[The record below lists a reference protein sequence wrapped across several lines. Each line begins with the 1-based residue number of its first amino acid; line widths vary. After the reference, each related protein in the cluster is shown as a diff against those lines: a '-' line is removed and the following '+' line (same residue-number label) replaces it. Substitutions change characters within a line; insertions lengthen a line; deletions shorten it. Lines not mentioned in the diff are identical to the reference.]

1 MADFPPAL
9 LTAIKKV
16 AAKLKIEPASLCAVV
31 EIESGG
37 KPFEEDNKTPRFLFE
52 RHIFYRE
59 LSKLQSAKLQNAI
72 DQGLAI
78 PKWSRT
84 TQYKDQGNSKG
95 RQLVLA
101 KARVIDEECANRS
114 CSWGLGQTMGFLCTE
129 LGYKSATDMVAELSK
144 GGMQAQVECMVR
156 FIKSKGLTPA
166 LKAHDWATF
175 AKGYNGAA
183 YKQNQYDT
191 RLASS
196 YACWFAKL
204 TKGVPDVPEEL
215 PLGRTPVQNA
225 EVSSGGALKSPEA
238 IAGYVASGSG
248 LFGSFAG
255 LTGPIAYALAAV
267 IVIAAVIGVFFII
280 RRMKENPQ

>member
-1 MADFPPAL
+1 MTDFPPAL

-16 AAKLKIEPASLCAVV
+16 ADKLKIEPASLCAVV

-37 KPFEEDNKTPRFLFE
+37 KPFEEDNKTPKFLFE

-59 LSKLQSAKLQNAI
+59 LSKLQPAKLQNAI

-101 KARVIDEECANRS
+101 KARAVDEECANRA
-114 CSWGLGQTMGFLCTE
+114 CSWGLGQTMGFLCTD
-129 LGYKSATDMVAELSK
+129 LGYKSATDMVSELSK
-144 GGMQAQVECMVR
+144 GGLSSQVDCMAR

-166 LKAHDWATF
+166 LKAHDWASF

-191 RLASS
+191 RLSASYS
-196 YACWFAKL
+196 AWFAKL
-204 TKGVPDVPEEL
+204 TKGVPDVPEEI

-225 EVSSGGALKSPEA
+225 EVSNLDALKSPEA
-238 IAGYVASGSG
+238 LTGYVTAGSG
-248 LFGSFAG
+248 VVGSLSG
-255 LTGPIAYALAAV
+255 LDGPIGYALAAV
-267 IVIAAVIGVFFII
+267 IVLAAIVGVFFLI
-280 RRMKENPQ
+280 RRMRQNPQ